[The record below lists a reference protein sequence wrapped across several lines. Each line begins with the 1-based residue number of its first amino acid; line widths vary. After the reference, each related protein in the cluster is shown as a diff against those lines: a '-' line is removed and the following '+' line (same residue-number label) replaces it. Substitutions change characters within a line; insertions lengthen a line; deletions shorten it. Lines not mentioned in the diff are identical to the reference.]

1 MTAAHDDGPQDE
13 PLPGDHG
20 PAWFEIRIGTLLD
33 DRWSTW
39 FAGMRMTVL
48 PGGITRIAGPVADQ
62 AALHGVLGQVR
73 DLGLPLLLVRRIA
86 PE

>member
-1 MTAAHDDGPQDE
+1 MTDALGDDAKPDRE
-13 PLPGDHG
+13 LV
-20 PAWFEIRIGTLLD
+20 WFEIRMGKVLD

-39 FAGMRMTVL
+39 FEGMRMTVL
-48 PGGITRIAGPVADQ
+48 PGGTTRLAGPIVNK

>member
-1 MTAAHDDGPQDE
+1 MTDALGDDAGTDRG
-13 PLPGDHG
+13 LV
-20 PAWFEIRIGTLLD
+20 WFEIRIGTVLD

-39 FAGMRMTVL
+39 FEGMRMTVL
-48 PGGITRIAGPVADQ
+48 PGGTTRLAGPIVDE